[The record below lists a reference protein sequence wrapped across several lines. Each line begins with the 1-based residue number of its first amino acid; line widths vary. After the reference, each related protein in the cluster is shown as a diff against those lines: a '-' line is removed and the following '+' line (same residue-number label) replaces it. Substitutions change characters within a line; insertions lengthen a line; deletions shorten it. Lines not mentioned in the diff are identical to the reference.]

1 MFHLLSA
8 AVHTFFLFFFGMC
21 LHLVWLHDL
30 MFIKGI
36 FFKGERSYSF
46 LSVSKDT

>member
-8 AVHTFFLFFFGMC
+8 AVHSFFFFFGMC
-21 LHLVWLHDL
+21 LYLVWRHDL

-36 FFKGERSYSF
+36 FLKGERSYSF